1 MTIDE
6 EQGQTTFSVGRQ
18 LAAAGGCKH
27 PPYAQAAKRGL
38 SLILGLLFTVA
49 CIAQDY
55 PSRPVRMLVGYAP
68 GGGMDTIARVLAPKL
83 AEALKQQFVIEN
95 RPGASGGVAAEALA
109 GSPADGHVL
118 MVAESGTLALPAVN
132 SRVTFDPV
140 RQFAPV
146 GGVCMLPM
154 AFVVHPGFPA
164 KDTRG
169 LIAALQASPGKHP
182 YASPGIGSLQHLA
195 FELFKRQ
202 AGVDAVHVPYKGA
215 SAMMPDIM
223 SGQVPIGVISALAAM
238 GPTRAGKIRTLA
250 VTSPERLPSAP
261 EWPTMAETLP
271 GFSAAPNVFVVAP
284 AGTPSAIREKLSREI
299 RKALAATEVREN
311 FAKQGATPTPS
322 DPQQLGAAIAEE
334 VKRWA
339 AVVKDANIR
348 VE

>member
-1 MTIDE
+1 MRAIA
-6 EQGQTTFSVGRQ
+6 V
-18 LAAAGGCKH
+18 
-27 PPYAQAAKRGL
+27 
-38 SLILGLLFTVA
+38 LGLVLFA
-49 CIAQDY
+49 FPAFSQDY

-83 AEALKQQFVIEN
+83 SEALGQQFVIEN

-109 GSPADGHVL
+109 GAAPDGYVL
-118 MVAESGTLALPAVN
+118 MVAESGTLALPSVN
-132 SRVTFDPV
+132 PKVSFDPV

-154 AFVVHPGFPA
+154 AFVVNPAFPA
-164 KDTRG
+164 KSTAE
-169 LIAALQASPGKHP
+169 LIAVLKANPGKYP
-182 YASPGIGSLQHLA
+182 YASPGIGTLQHLA

-202 AGVDAVHVPYKGA
+202 AGVDVQHVPYKGA
-215 SAMMPDIM
+215 SAMMPDLM
-223 SGQVPIGVISALAAM
+223 SGQVPIGVISALAAI
-238 GPTRAGKIRTLA
+238 GASKGGKIRALA

-284 AGTPSAIREKLSREI
+284 AGTPSRTREKLSREI
-299 RKALAATEVREN
+299 QKALAAPDIREN

-322 DPQQLGAAIAEE
+322 SPEQLGAQIAEE

-348 VE
+348 IE